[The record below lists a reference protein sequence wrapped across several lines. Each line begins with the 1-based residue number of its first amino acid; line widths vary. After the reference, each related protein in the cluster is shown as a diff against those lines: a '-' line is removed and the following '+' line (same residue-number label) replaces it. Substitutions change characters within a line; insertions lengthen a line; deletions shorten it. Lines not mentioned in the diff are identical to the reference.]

1 MLITLLDFENR
12 IRKQGSPISIR
23 NYDNKII
30 NVTKYI
36 IMNLYLF
43 EVINKKTIIVKMQ
56 IKIHFTNDLKI
67 NMLLD
72 INVFILY
79 KFVLNCASQ
88 SAIINSC

>member
-1 MLITLLDFENR
+1 MLIILLDFKNQ
-12 IRKQGSPISIR
+12 IRKQGFFISIR

-36 IMNLYLF
+36 IINLYLL

-56 IKIHFTNDLKI
+56 IKIHFTNNFKV

-72 INVFILY
+72 NNVFTLY
-79 KFVLNCASQ
+79 KFMLNCASQ
-88 SAIINSC
+88 SIIINNY